1 MWRVLNFVR
10 ILLIA
15 IMTVFCS
22 TAGTVLTI
30 ITFSPNLS
38 AKLMPRLWSGF
49 ILRVSGVK
57 LIITGR
63 EHVDVARPSIYVSNH
78 ESQMDIPALFYA
90 LWIPSFFIAKKEIR
104 RIPFM
109 GWYMIL
115 AGMIFVDRKN
125 SESARQS
132 MKAAAK
138 KIQNGKSVISFPEGT
153 RNRDGKMLLFKRG
166 TFVIAKEG
174 NIPIVPI
181 SIKGAREV
189 VAPGEFRIKPGTV
202 FLNIGKPIYPGD
214 HPELKEDQLAN
225 FVREEVIRLRAT

>member
-1 MWRVLNFVR
+1 
-10 ILLIA
+10 
-15 IMTVFCS
+15 
-22 TAGTVLTI
+22 
-30 ITFSPNLS
+30 
-38 AKLMPRLWSGF
+38 
-49 ILRVSGVK
+49 VK